1 MSDSV
6 RPHRWQPP
14 RLPCPWDS
22 PGKNTGVGCHFR
34 LQCMKRKRESEV
46 VAQSCPTLSDTWT
59 AATGL
64 TLKETSKVSFQREV
78 RGWNCKRNRR
88 VMERLNPWV
97 NLNSLLQHLR
107 IMFYVLKIGRMEICD
122 NYSTEDRNT
131 NNGIK
136 ILQDS

>member
-1 MSDSV
+1 MKSWLSRV
-6 RPHRWQPP
+6 RLLATP
-14 RLPCPWDS
+14 
-22 PGKNTGVGCHFR
+22 
-34 LQCMKRKRESEV
+34 
-46 VAQSCPTLSDTWT
+46 WT

-97 NLNSLLQHLR
+97 NLNNLLQHLR

-136 ILQDS
+136 MLQDS